1 MTVLERLKAAGY
13 DPAVSLFPDS
23 IGNAGS
29 MECERIQIRTFFCR
43 PRENEAAIGV
53 TATAMTHFS
62 DGSTRPYPDGWPRSL
77 EASVTLYFAGD
88 ADFHYFGNV
97 ATDLVGSDAEFRYR
111 LLSRCIQDCKYFL
124 GCGSRFSKYLWGCCV
139 ENHIQAM
146 RILWDSFSDD
156 EKPEWT
162 SLEEIETFSKK
173 MLEED
178 GCIVTKMN
186 QDDWNTIRET
196 CRQVYEEEAAKNE
209 NFNMVYSSMQDYRE
223 HADTYR
229 AMLGDYGW
237 GFNYDESEK

>member
-77 EASVTLYFAGD
+77 DASVTLYFAGD
-88 ADFHYFGNV
+88 AEFHYFGNV

-111 LLSRCIQDCKYFL
+111 LLSRCIQ
-124 GCGSRFSKYLWGCCV
+124 
-139 ENHIQAM
+139 AM

-162 SLEEIETFSKK
+162 SLEEIERFSKK
-173 MLEED
+173 MLEEE
-178 GCIVTKMN
+178 I
-186 QDDWNTIRET
+186 
-196 CRQVYEEEAAKNE
+196 Y
-209 NFNMVYSSMQDYRE
+209 
-223 HADTYR
+223 
-229 AMLGDYGW
+229 
-237 GFNYDESEK
+237 

>member
-23 IGNAGS
+23 IGNADS

-97 ATDLVGSDAEFRYR
+97 ATDLVG
-111 LLSRCIQDCKYFL
+111 
-124 GCGSRFSKYLWGCCV
+124 
-139 ENHIQAM
+139 
-146 RILWDSFSDD
+146 
-156 EKPEWT
+156 
-162 SLEEIETFSKK
+162 
-173 MLEED
+173 
-178 GCIVTKMN
+178 
-186 QDDWNTIRET
+186 
-196 CRQVYEEEAAKNE
+196 
-209 NFNMVYSSMQDYRE
+209 
-223 HADTYR
+223 
-229 AMLGDYGW
+229 
-237 GFNYDESEK
+237 

>member
-162 SLEEIETFSKK
+162 SLEEIERFSKRCSRRRFT
-173 MLEED
+173 D
-178 GCIVTKMN
+178 GCPEFQTVSWLSRKRRN
-186 QDDWNTIRET
+186 G
-196 CRQVYEEEAAKNE
+196 
-209 NFNMVYSSMQDYRE
+209 
-223 HADTYR
+223 
-229 AMLGDYGW
+229 L
-237 GFNYDESEK
+237 

>member
-1 MTVLERLKAAGY
+1 MCIR
-13 DPAVSLFPDS
+13 DS
-23 IGNAGS
+23 
-29 MECERIQIRTFFCR
+29 
-43 PRENEAAIGV
+43 
-53 TATAMTHFS
+53 
-62 DGSTRPYPDGWPRSL
+62 PYPDGWPRSL

-162 SLEEIETFSKK
+162 SLEEIERFSKK
-173 MLEED
+173 MLEEE
-178 GCIVTKMN
+178 I
-186 QDDWNTIRET
+186 
-196 CRQVYEEEAAKNE
+196 Y
-209 NFNMVYSSMQDYRE
+209 
-223 HADTYR
+223 
-229 AMLGDYGW
+229 
-237 GFNYDESEK
+237 

>member
-13 DPAVSLFPDS
+13 DPAMSLFPDR
-23 IGNAGS
+23 IGKSGS

-53 TATAMTHFS
+53 TATAMT
-62 DGSTRPYPDGWPRSL
+62 
-77 EASVTLYFAGD
+77 YFAGD
-88 ADFHYFGNV
+88 AEFHYFGNV

-162 SLEEIETFSKK
+162 SLEEIERFSKK
-173 MLEED
+173 MLEEE
-178 GCIVTKMN
+178 I
-186 QDDWNTIRET
+186 
-196 CRQVYEEEAAKNE
+196 Y
-209 NFNMVYSSMQDYRE
+209 
-223 HADTYR
+223 
-229 AMLGDYGW
+229 
-237 GFNYDESEK
+237 

>member
-88 ADFHYFGNV
+88 AEFHYFGNV
-97 ATDLVGSDAEFRYR
+97 ATDPCR
-111 LLSRCIQDCKYFL
+111 LRC
-124 GCGSRFSKYLWGCCV
+124 RV
-139 ENHIQAM
+139 PIQA
-146 RILWDSFSDD
+146 
-156 EKPEWT
+156 
-162 SLEEIETFSKK
+162 LEPLYSG
-173 MLEED
+173 L
-178 GCIVTKMN
+178 
-186 QDDWNTIRET
+186 
-196 CRQVYEEEAAKNE
+196 QVFPRLRLA
-209 NFNMVYSSMQDYRE
+209 FQQVP
-223 HADTYR
+223 
-229 AMLGDYGW
+229 LGLLR
-237 GFNYDESEK
+237 

>member
-29 MECERIQIRTFFCR
+29 MECERIQIRTFF
-43 PRENEAAIGV
+43 
-53 TATAMTHFS
+53 
-62 DGSTRPYPDGWPRSL
+62 RPYPDGWPRSL

-88 ADFHYFGNV
+88 AEFHYFGNV

-162 SLEEIETFSKK
+162 SLEEIERFSKK
-173 MLEED
+173 MLEEE
-178 GCIVTKMN
+178 I
-186 QDDWNTIRET
+186 
-196 CRQVYEEEAAKNE
+196 Y
-209 NFNMVYSSMQDYRE
+209 
-223 HADTYR
+223 
-229 AMLGDYGW
+229 
-237 GFNYDESEK
+237 